1 MKRSMSS
8 YFMVALIAGCN
19 CPFKSND
26 CLGNRMLIKML
37 LLAWMLAAGTCDA
50 TVMFDR
56 AFSPLEGMVSA
67 PEKPFRQEI
76 CLNGTWQFQP
86 MAVPKEWTPEQGT
99 PPDLRMPESS
109 QWEQTPIKIP
119 SPWNINA
126 VGHDP
131 KGGGMDSRCFP
142 SYPESW
148 NRARMGWLRK
158 CVTIPD
164 EWKSQRISI
173 HLEAVAG
180 DCRIMINGQEVGF
193 HFDTSLPGEFDI
205 TANVAFGNENE
216 ILLGIRDARL
226 YAEKGTYGKLTYPT
240 GSWLEGAV
248 GVWQDVFLLAKPA
261 VHIADVFMQPKLDE
275 DTLVAEVELLN
286 TTAAP
291 QNISLDLPVYE
302 WINQADT
309 SKANMLKAPEPA
321 WALGEEAL
329 RLTASTITLA
339 PNEKKTV
346 TLQGNVKGRLKK
358 WEVWTRGKPNLYAA
372 VAEVSAGG
380 KVCDKKFQRFGWR
393 QIKLEKGDLL
403 LNGTRAQMMHDGW
416 HFTGVSCMTRRYA
429 WGWYT
434 LAKDAHVN
442 LVRPHAMPYPR
453 YFYDMADEM
462 GMLIMDESA
471 IFGSHCNFNYDSEK
485 FWERNR
491 AHVGRLV
498 RRDRNHPSIVGWSVS
513 NEIWCVLRSRAPQAC
528 QEKIYDKIFDLCLIA
543 RKLDPTRQWV
553 QSDGD
558 KDLNGR
564 LDVWTI
570 HCGGEHSDTIPPNK
584 LWGVT
589 EGGSSYY
596 GKPGH
601 YEKFVGDRAYR
612 SFKDRMDALA
622 KEDYNL
628 IRSLRKQDADILNVW
643 NLVWHALKPLPLG
656 LKDVSKRQMEL
667 TDGVFF
673 GPYVEGKPG
682 VQPERIA
689 PFSATVNPGYD
700 PSLPLIDPHPLY
712 TAMQAA
718 MHPDGLQPCD
728 WDHFDA
734 PKPLPAAPVI
744 ANSVEQASF
753 AGKQNSALYDNLKA
767 MGIRFSEFADVSK
780 FMIVDLASIEAS
792 EAAALKIKA
801 QAVIAQQ
808 GTVLLI
814 NLSPANQ
821 SLANQLLPY
830 PVVCT
835 EDTASSLLPNVED
848 ERTACLSYKE
858 LYFAENF
865 SNPTISRSTL
875 SGAFVEKGRAL
886 LFRNNTDWLRWL
898 HGAEA
903 SKTISIVRSELENS
917 QAPVWVE
924 CRQGEGR
931 YLVSTLI
938 CENLSD
944 AHVEIYRK
952 MLTNL
957 GLKLDRKTDLIV
969 PAFTGQALVKALVL
983 GRFGATSLAEALE
996 TTFID
1001 EASVR
1006 PAEKSKTA
1014 GLSWVLESNGGD
1026 RFLLNQLKQSGP
1038 KEIFAIYFSYWVY
1051 CPIDLSDLLNSG
1063 PDLPK
1068 VSQHCYVSDVC
1079 KVYLNG
1085 HLLKPVA
1092 STPADYRTRVTYQD
1106 LPLTKG
1112 WNHFLIKVASGS
1124 YHSADPGTLAVRL
1137 FSTNRAFEG
1146 QLKTAVQLLQ

>member
-1 MKRSMSS
+1 MKRWVHFGKTIMT
-8 YFMVALIAGCN
+8 VAVLTACTGQGAVS
-19 CPFKSND
+19 FTRD
-26 CLGNRMLIKML
+26 
-37 LLAWMLAAGTCDA
+37 
-50 TVMFDR
+50 
-56 AFSPLEGMVSA
+56 FSPLEGMVA
-67 PEKPFRQEI
+67 QTEKPCRQEL
-76 CLNGTWQFQP
+76 CLNGSWQFQP
-86 MAVPKEWTPEQGT
+86 VAIPKGWVPEQGT
-99 PPDLRMPESS
+99 PPELRMPEAN
-109 QWEQTPIKIP
+109 QWEKVPIKIP

-126 VGHDP
+126 ISHDP

-148 NRARMGWLRK
+148 NQTRMGWLRK

-164 EWKSQRISI
+164 AWKGQRIYI

-180 DCRIMINGQEVGF
+180 DCRIMINGQEAGF

-205 TANVAFGNENE
+205 TANVVFGKENE

-240 GSWLEGAV
+240 GSWLEGAI

-261 VHIADVFMQPKLDE
+261 VHIADLFLQPRLDE
-275 DTLVAEVELLN
+275 DTLVADIEVVN
-286 TTAAP
+286 TTATP
-291 QNISLDLPVYE
+291 QTLAIDLPVYE
-302 WINQADT
+302 WINQTDT
-309 SKANMLKAPEPA
+309 SKENMLKAPEIA
-321 WALGEEAL
+321 WTLGAEAL
-329 RLTASTITLA
+329 RLSASDITLA
-339 PNEKKTV
+339 PGEKKII
-346 TLQGNVKGRLKK
+346 TLQGNVKGRLKT

-372 VAEVSAGG
+372 VAQVNAGG
-380 KVCDKKFQRFGWR
+380 TVVDKKFQRFGWR
-393 QIKLEKGDLL
+393 QVKLEKGDLL
-403 LNGTRAQMMHDGW
+403 LNGVKTKLMHDGW
-416 HFTGVSCMTRRYA
+416 HFTGVPCMTRRYA

-462 GMLIMDESA
+462 GMLIMDESG
-471 IFGSHCNFNYDSEK
+471 IFGSHCNFNYDSDK

-513 NEIWCVLRSRAPQAC
+513 NEIWCVLRSRAPQAY
-528 QEKIYDKIFDLCLIA
+528 QEKVYDKIFNLCTIA

-558 KDLNGR
+558 KDLTGR

-570 HCGGEHSDTIPPNK
+570 HCGGEHTDTIPPNK

-596 GKPGH
+596 GKPEH

-628 IRSLRKQDADILNVW
+628 IHSLRKQDADIMNVW

-656 LKDVSKRQMEL
+656 LKEVSKRQL
-667 TDGVFF
+667 DVTDGIFF

-700 PSLPLIDPHPLY
+700 PSLPMLDPHPLY
-712 TAMQAA
+712 PAMQAA
-718 MHPDGLQPCD
+718 MHPDGPQPCE
-728 WDHFDA
+728 WDHFDI
-734 PKPLPAAPVI
+734 PKPLPTAPVI
-744 ANSVEQASF
+744 ANPIEQALF
-753 AGKQNSALYDNLKA
+753 AGKKNSALYDNLKA
-767 MGIRFSEFADVSK
+767 MGIRFSESADVSK
-780 FMIVDLASIEAS
+780 FMIIDLASIEAS
-792 EAAALKIKA
+792 EAAALKTKT

-808 GTVLLI
+808 GSVLLI

-835 EDTASSLLPNVED
+835 EDIASSLLPNTED
-848 ERTACLSYKE
+848 ARTACLSYKE

-865 SNPTISRSTL
+865 SNPTISRTTL

-886 LFRNNTDWLRWL
+886 LCRNNTDWQRWL
-898 HGAEA
+898 NGSEA
-903 SKTISIVRSELENS
+903 SKTISIVRSEFENS

-924 CRQGEGR
+924 CPQGQGR

-944 AHVEIYRK
+944 AHVDLYRK

-957 GLKLDRKTDLIV
+957 GLKLDKKSDLTV
-969 PAFTGQALVKALVL
+969 PAFNGQALVKALVL
-983 GRFGATSLAEALE
+983 GRFGAASLAEALE
-996 TTFID
+996 TPFI
-1001 EASVR
+1001 EETTVR
-1006 PAEKSKTA
+1006 PVERSKTA
-1014 GLSWVLESNGGD
+1014 GLTWALESNGGD
-1026 RFLLNQLKQSGP
+1026 RFVLNQLKQSGP
-1038 KEIFAIYFSYWVY
+1038 KEIFTIYFSYWVY

-1068 VSQHCYVSDVC
+1068 MSQHCYVSDTC
-1079 KVYLNG
+1079 KLYLNG
-1085 HLLKPVA
+1085 HLLKPAA
-1092 STPADYRTRVTYQD
+1092 SVPTDYRTRQTYQD
-1106 LPLTKG
+1106 LPLKQG
-1112 WNHFLIKVASGS
+1112 WNHFLIKVASDS
-1124 YHSADPGTLAVRL
+1124 YHNADPGTLAVRL
-1137 FSTNRAFEG
+1137 FSTNRSFEG
-1146 QLKTAVQLLQ
+1146 QLKTAVQGPETKRK